1 MIPPQRYFNKPFLQI
16 LSTGKTWRKED
27 IAKELAKRLNLTKED
42 LKETT
47 KGGGITRFNDR
58 ITWVVAYLKKAGLIK
73 VEERGYYQIT
83 DSGLSLL
90 EATSSFECIDN
101 NVLSRASEDFNVFQ
115 NKWREK
121 VYKGVRKKSEHLNR

>member
-16 LSTGKTWRKED
+16 LSSGKTWRKED

-47 KGGGITRFNDR
+47 KGGGITRFYDR
-58 ITWVVAYLKKAGLIK
+58 ITWVVAYLKKAGLIR

-83 DSGLSLL
+83 DSGRRLL
-90 EATSSFECIDN
+90 ENSSSFECIDN
-101 NVLSRASEDFNVFQ
+101 NVLSRASDDFNVFQ

-121 VYKGVRKKSEHLNR
+121 YKKQSSD